1 MIKRHAGADTHPRVF
16 ISERGPASVILA
28 GKKMKRKCLK
38 AAAAFLAA
46 VILITITA
54 SSSSAAV
61 FSDLDLKTADA
72 GASLALSGYFASHE
86 DAAEKISAALSPIIA
101 IAEEQTRVTGQ
112 YFAENSEE
120 ITYETRVIGKVCTE
134 GTLNVREATSTLS
147 DIVARV
153 VRKMEVWVV
162 GEKLVNG
169 HLWYRI
175 ELDDVSGYVSANYI
189 RFGDDAERYF
199 AEAREAFKEQAQLP
213 ASFELPEEYQSLDQG
228 TRDSLEYYAQQIN
241 YCLTNDY
248 AAQEANQNFI
258 NMYSVL
264 IYLLENYQAILDVA
278 NEYGLSETIYQV
290 NQDITLVEFMR
301 EKLSDMTGQTEQDFY
316 NEISAVIESSIEASK
331 AADAAYQAQLRAS
344 TGHRIADY
352 AASFVG
358 RLPYVW
364 GGASLTYGADCS
376 GFCGQIY
383 AAFGLLDQGAANA
396 HAYNSTSMR
405 TIGYGVDISQIQPGD
420 LICYPGHVA
429 IYFGNGVAV
438 HEPSPGHY
446 ASYGNL
452 YMLPIVT
459 IRRLY

>member
-1 MIKRHAGADTHPRVF
+1 
-16 ISERGPASVILA
+16 
-28 GKKMKRKCLK
+28 MKRLYLK
-38 AAAAFLAA
+38 AAAVLLAA
-46 VILITITA
+46 ALIITYTA
-54 SSSSAAV
+54 SDSNAANFSS
-61 FSDLDLKTADA
+61 LDLKTADA
-72 GASLALSGYFASHE
+72 GASLVLSDYFAANE
-86 DAAEKISAALSPIIA
+86 NAAEKISTALAPIIA
-101 IAEEQTRVTGQ
+101 IAEEQSIVTGPF
-112 YFAENSEE
+112 YAENMDE

-134 GTLNVREATSTLS
+134 GTLNVRESTSTLS
-147 DIVARV
+147 NIVARV

-175 ELDDVSGYVSANYI
+175 ELNDVAGYVSANYI
-189 RFGDDAERYF
+189 RFGDDAETYF
-199 AEAREAFKEQAQLP
+199 AEARAAFKEQAQLP
-213 ASFELPEEYQSLDQG
+213 ASFELPDEYLALDQQ
-228 TRDSLEYYAQQIN
+228 TQQNLQYYAQQIN

-248 AAQEANQNFI
+248 AVQEANQNYV

-264 IYLLENYQAILDVA
+264 IYLLENYQSILDVA
-278 NEYGLSETIYQV
+278 NEHDMSETIYRV
-290 NQDITLVEFMR
+290 NNDITLVEFMR
-301 EKLSDMTGQTEQDFY
+301 EKLSDLTGQTEQDFY

-344 TGHRIADY
+344 LGHRIADY

-405 TIGYGVDISQIQPGD
+405 NIGYAVDISQIQPGD

-438 HEPSPGHY
+438 HEPAPGRC
-446 ASYGNL
+446 AEYGNL
-452 YMLPIVT
+452 YMLNIIT